1 MKMKSLF
8 PVFLAL
14 MFIITSCAS
23 VNKIIESGDYDAGI
37 ALLIRKI
44 KGKKKKKAKYVEA
57 LEYAF
62 QKATARDMSAIN
74 ALKREGRGDNLQRI
88 YDIQKQMKR
97 RQANIE
103 PLLPLYADNGIK
115 AEFKFVRVDDMLSDT
130 KKEGAEFQYEKG
142 LRIMKD
148 ARRGDKEAARQAYR
162 EFEKIENY
170 YRTYKDKDKLMA
182 EALDLGRVYISFK
195 MNNEARVVLPADFE
209 REILQMSVGDINT
222 RWKEFHTKENPRI
235 DYDFSV
241 LMRLTDIDVSPE
253 QVKERQYEDSKEI
266 EDGFEYVLDG
276 NGNVAKDSLGNDIK
290 VPKKTTIK
298 AYVLETCQIK
308 EAFVRGRLEYI
319 DNKTRALVRS
329 ENVAAE
335 AIFTN
340 YASTY
345 QGDKRALSK
354 ETKRNLGNRPVPFP
368 TNEQLLLDA
377 AEHLKPV
384 VKDKI
389 RNNLLI

>member
-1 MKMKSLF
+1 MKSLF